1 MGQYWPRS
9 ISCCLMSIQLNSVSH
24 HFGQLRVLADIS
36 LSLQDGEILCVL
48 GPSGSG
54 KSTLLRIIAGLEP
67 MQSGDITLD
76 SALMAN
82 SAHCPPPEQRPIGL
96 VFQDHALFPHLTVA
110 QNVAFGLG
118 RLAATQRD
126 QIVEQLLN
134 RVGLAA
140 LAQRYPHTLSG
151 GQQQRIALVRALAPK
166 PRVMLLDEPF
176 ASVDTPLRRQLRQDA
191 RQELKQNG
199 TTTIM
204 VTHDPEEAMA
214 MADRILVLVEGEA
227 VQLDTPQAL
236 WQQPAHRF
244 VAETIAGLQ
253 TLRGKVTGD
262 HIATAFGELAID
274 AIRGASALTD
284 GQAITL
290 GVRGSSVRIAND
302 VTERAAYSAVED
314 IRFDGM
320 HWTALVRHEDQQLRF
335 VLDHKSQVQ
344 TGSQVALSFTDVE
357 AVLYS

>member
-1 MGQYWPRS
+1 
-9 ISCCLMSIQLNSVSH
+9 MSIQLNAVSH

-151 GQQQRIALVRALAPK
+151 GQQQRIALVRALAPR

-191 RQELKQNG
+191 RQELKRAG

-253 TLRGKVTGD
+253 TLRGKVIGD
-262 HIATAFGELAID
+262 HIATAFGKLAID
-274 AIRGASALTD
+274 AVSGANELTD

-290 GVRGSSVRIAND
+290 GVRGSSVGIAD
-302 VTERAAYSAVED
+302 EVTERAAYSAVED

-320 HWTALVRHEDQQLRF
+320 HWTALVKHEDQQLRF

-344 TGSQVALSFTDVE
+344 AGSQVALSFTDVE

>member
-1 MGQYWPRS
+1 
-9 ISCCLMSIQLNSVSH
+9 MSIQLNSVSH

-36 LSLQDGEILCVL
+36 LSLPDGEILCVL

-96 VFQDHALFPHLTVA
+96 VFQDHALFPHLTVT

-118 RLAATQRD
+118 RLAAPQRD

-151 GQQQRIALVRALAPK
+151 GQQQRIALVRALAPR

-191 RQELKQNG
+191 RQELKQAG

-253 TLRGKVTGD
+253 TLRGKVIGD
-262 HIATAFGELAID
+262 HIATAFGKLAID
-274 AIRGASALTD
+274 AVSGANELID

-290 GVRGSSVRIAND
+290 GVRGSSVGIAD
-302 VTERAAYSAVED
+302 EVTERAAYSAVED

-320 HWTALVRHEDQQLRF
+320 HWTALVKHEDQQLRF

-344 TGSQVALSFTDVE
+344 AGSQVALSFTDVE

>member
-1 MGQYWPRS
+1 
-9 ISCCLMSIQLNSVSH
+9 MSIQLNFVSH
-24 HFGQLRVLADIS
+24 HFGQHRVLADIS
-36 LSLQDGEILCVL
+36 LSLQDGEILCIL

-67 MQSGDITLD
+67 MQSGEIRVDT
-76 SALMAN
+76 ALMAN
-82 SAHCPPPEQRPIGL
+82 PAQSPPPEQRPIGL

-118 RLAATQRD
+118 RLTAAQRD
-126 QIVEQLLN
+126 QIVGQLLE

-151 GQQQRIALVRALAPK
+151 GQQQRIALIRALAPR

-191 RQELKQNG
+191 RQELKQAG

-214 MADRILVLVEGEA
+214 MADRILALVEGET
-227 VQLDTPQAL
+227 VQFDRPEAL
-236 WQQPAHRF
+236 WRQPAHRF

-253 TLRGKVTGD
+253 TLRGRVAGD
-262 HIATAFGELAID
+262 YIATAFGKLPTD
-274 AIRGASALTD
+274 RVRGAAALTN
-284 GQAITL
+284 GQTVTL
-290 GVRGSSVRIAND
+290 GVRGSSVSISAE
-302 VTERAAYSAVED
+302 VTESATRAAVED

-320 HWTALVRHEDQQLRF
+320 HWTALVKHEDQQLRF

-344 TGSQVALSFTDVE
+344 PGGVIALSFTDAD

>member
-1 MGQYWPRS
+1 
-9 ISCCLMSIQLNSVSH
+9 
-24 HFGQLRVLADIS
+24 
-36 LSLQDGEILCVL
+36 
-48 GPSGSG
+48 
-54 KSTLLRIIAGLEP
+54 
-67 MQSGDITLD
+67 
-76 SALMAN
+76 
-82 SAHCPPPEQRPIGL
+82 
-96 VFQDHALFPHLTVA
+96 VFQDHALFPHLTVT

-118 RLAATQRD
+118 RLAAPQRD

-151 GQQQRIALVRALAPK
+151 GQQQRIALVRALAPR

-191 RQELKQNG
+191 RQELKQAG

-253 TLRGKVTGD
+253 TLRGKVIGD
-262 HIATAFGELAID
+262 HIATAFGKLAID
-274 AIRGASALTD
+274 AVSGANELTD

-290 GVRGSSVRIAND
+290 GVRGSSVGIAD
-302 VTERAAYSAVED
+302 EVTERAAYSAVED

-320 HWTALVRHEDQQLRF
+320 HWTALVKHEDQQLRF

-344 TGSQVALSFTDVE
+344 AGSQVALSFTDVE

>member
-1 MGQYWPRS
+1 
-9 ISCCLMSIQLNSVSH
+9 MSIQLNSVSH

-36 LSLQDGEILCVL
+36 LSLPDGEILCVL

-96 VFQDHALFPHLTVA
+96 VFQDHALFPHLTVT

-118 RLAATQRD
+118 RLAAPQRD

-151 GQQQRIALVRALAPK
+151 GQQQRIALVRALAPR

-191 RQELKQNG
+191 RQELKQAG

-253 TLRGKVTGD
+253 TLRGKVIGD
-262 HIATAFGELAID
+262 HIATAFGKLAID
-274 AIRGASALTD
+274 AVSGANELTD

-290 GVRGSSVRIAND
+290 GVRGSSVGIAD
-302 VTERAAYSAVED
+302 EVTERAAYSAVED

-320 HWTALVRHEDQQLRF
+320 HWTALVKHEDQQLRF

-344 TGSQVALSFTDVE
+344 AGSQVALSFTDVE

>member
-1 MGQYWPRS
+1 
-9 ISCCLMSIQLNSVSH
+9 
-24 HFGQLRVLADIS
+24 
-36 LSLQDGEILCVL
+36 
-48 GPSGSG
+48 
-54 KSTLLRIIAGLEP
+54 
-67 MQSGDITLD
+67 
-76 SALMAN
+76 
-82 SAHCPPPEQRPIGL
+82 
-96 VFQDHALFPHLTVA
+96 
-110 QNVAFGLG
+110 
-118 RLAATQRD
+118 
-126 QIVEQLLN
+126 
-134 RVGLAA
+134 
-140 LAQRYPHTLSG
+140 
-151 GQQQRIALVRALAPK
+151 
-166 PRVMLLDEPF
+166 MLLDEPF

-191 RQELKQNG
+191 RQELKQTG

-214 MADRILVLVEGEA
+214 MADQILVLVEGEA

-290 GVRGSSVRIAND
+290 GVRGSSVRIAHD

-335 VLDHKSQVQ
+335 ALDHKSQVQ

>member
-1 MGQYWPRS
+1 
-9 ISCCLMSIQLNSVSH
+9 MSIQLNSVSH

-36 LSLQDGEILCVL
+36 LSLPDGEILCVL

-82 SAHCPPPEQRPIGL
+82 STHCPPPEQRPIGL
-96 VFQDHALFPHLTVA
+96 VFQDHALFPHLTVT

-118 RLAATQRD
+118 RLAAPQRD

-151 GQQQRIALVRALAPK
+151 GQQQRIALVRALAPR

-191 RQELKQNG
+191 RQELKQAG

-253 TLRGKVTGD
+253 TLRGKVIGD
-262 HIATAFGELAID
+262 QIATAFGKLAID
-274 AIRGASALTD
+274 AVSRANELTD

-290 GVRGSSVRIAND
+290 GVRGSSVGIAD
-302 VTERAAYSAVED
+302 EVTERAAYSAVED

-320 HWTALVRHEDQQLRF
+320 HWTALVKHEDQQLRF

-344 TGSQVALSFTDVE
+344 AGSQVALSFTDVE

>member
-9 ISCCLMSIQLNSVSH
+9 ITCCVMSIQLNSVSH
-24 HFGQLRVLADIS
+24 HFGQHRVLADIS

-67 MQSGDITLD
+67 IQSGDITLD
-76 SALMAN
+76 TALMAN
-82 SAHCPPPEQRPIGL
+82 SAHSPPPEQRPIGL
-96 VFQDHALFPHLTVA
+96 VFQDHALFPHLTVT

-118 RLAATQRD
+118 RLAAVQRD
-126 QIVEQLLN
+126 QIVGQLLE

-151 GQQQRIALVRALAPK
+151 GQQQRIALIRALAPR

-191 RQELKQNG
+191 RQELKQAG

-214 MADRILVLVEGEA
+214 MADRILALVEGET
-227 VQLDTPQAL
+227 VQFDTPEAL
-236 WQQPAHRF
+236 WKQPAHRF

-253 TLRGKVTGD
+253 TLRGRVAGD
-262 HIATAFGELAID
+262 YIVTAFGKLAAD
-274 AIRGASALTD
+274 RVRGAAALTN
-284 GQAITL
+284 GQAVTL
-290 GVRGSSVRIAND
+290 GVRGSSVSITEE
-302 VTERAAYSAVED
+302 VTEPAACAAVED

-320 HWTALVRHEDQQLRF
+320 HWTALVKHEDQQLRF

-344 TGSQVALSFTDVE
+344 TGGLVALSFTD
-357 AVLYS
+357 ADAILYS

>member
-1 MGQYWPRS
+1 
-9 ISCCLMSIQLNSVSH
+9 MSIQLNSVSH

-36 LSLQDGEILCVL
+36 LSLPDGEILCVL

-96 VFQDHALFPHLTVA
+96 VFQDHALFPHLTVT

-118 RLAATQRD
+118 RLAAPQRD

-151 GQQQRIALVRALAPK
+151 GQQQRIALVRALAPR

-191 RQELKQNG
+191 RQELKQAG

-253 TLRGKVTGD
+253 TLRGKVIGD
-262 HIATAFGELAID
+262 HIATAFGKLAID
-274 AIRGASALTD
+274 AVSGANELTD

-290 GVRGSSVRIAND
+290 GVRGSSVGIAD
-302 VTERAAYSAVED
+302 EVTERAAYSAVED

-320 HWTALVRHEDQQLRF
+320 HWTALVKHEDQQLRF

-344 TGSQVALSFTDVE
+344 AGSQVALSFTDIE

>member
-1 MGQYWPRS
+1 
-9 ISCCLMSIQLNSVSH
+9 
-24 HFGQLRVLADIS
+24 
-36 LSLQDGEILCVL
+36 
-48 GPSGSG
+48 
-54 KSTLLRIIAGLEP
+54 

-96 VFQDHALFPHLTVA
+96 VFQDHALFPHLTVT

-118 RLAATQRD
+118 RLAAPQRD

-151 GQQQRIALVRALAPK
+151 GQQQRIALVRALAPR

-191 RQELKQNG
+191 RQELKQAG

-253 TLRGKVTGD
+253 TLRGKVIGD
-262 HIATAFGELAID
+262 HIATAFGKLAID
-274 AIRGASALTD
+274 AVSGANELTD

-290 GVRGSSVRIAND
+290 GVRGSSVGIAD
-302 VTERAAYSAVED
+302 EVTERAAYSAVED

-320 HWTALVRHEDQQLRF
+320 HWTALVKHEDQQLRF

-344 TGSQVALSFTDVE
+344 AGSQVALSFTDVE

>member
-1 MGQYWPRS
+1 
-9 ISCCLMSIQLNSVSH
+9 MSIQLNSVSH

-36 LSLQDGEILCVL
+36 LSLPDGEILCVL

-76 SALMAN
+76 TALLAN
-82 SAHCPPPEQRPIGL
+82 SAHSPPPEQRPIGL

-118 RLAATQRD
+118 RLAAAQRD
-126 QIVEQLLN
+126 QIVGQLLE

-151 GQQQRIALVRALAPK
+151 GQQQRIALIRALAPR

-191 RQELKQNG
+191 RQELKQAG

-253 TLRGKVTGD
+253 TLRGKVIGD
-262 HIATAFGELAID
+262 HIATAFGKLAID
-274 AIRGASALTD
+274 AVSGANELTD

-290 GVRGSSVRIAND
+290 GVRGSSVGIAD
-302 VTERAAYSAVED
+302 EVTERAAYSAVED

-320 HWTALVRHEDQQLRF
+320 HWTALVKHEDQQLRF

-344 TGSQVALSFTDVE
+344 AGSQVALSFTDVE

>member
-1 MGQYWPRS
+1 
-9 ISCCLMSIQLNSVSH
+9 MSIQLNAVSH
-24 HFGQLRVLADIS
+24 HFGHLRVLDDIS
-36 LSLQDGEILCVL
+36 LSLEDGEILCVL

-67 MQSGDITLD
+67 MQSGDIALD
-76 SALMAN
+76 NAPMAS

-118 RLAATQRD
+118 RLTATQRGE
-126 QIVEQLLN
+126 IVEQLLD
-134 RVGLAA
+134 RVGLTA

-191 RQELKQNG
+191 RQELKQAG

-227 VQLDTPQAL
+227 VQLDTPEAL

-253 TLRGKVTGD
+253 TLRGTVAGD
-262 HIATAFGELAID
+262 HIVTVFGKLAIE
-274 AIRGASALTD
+274 AVRGANVLTANALAANALND
-284 GQAITL
+284 GQTVTL
-290 GVRGSSVRIAND
+290 GVRGSSVSITDQVAEQ
-302 VTERAAYSAVED
+302 TAHAAVED

-320 HWTALVRHEDQQLRF
+320 HWTALVKHEDQQLRF

-344 TGSQVALSFTDVE
+344 SGSEVALSFADVE